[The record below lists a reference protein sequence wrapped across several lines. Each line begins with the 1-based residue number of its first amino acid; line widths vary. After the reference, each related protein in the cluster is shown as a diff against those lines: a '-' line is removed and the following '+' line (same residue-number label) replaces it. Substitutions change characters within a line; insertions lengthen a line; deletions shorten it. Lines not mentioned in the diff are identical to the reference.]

1 VAYKVHVV
9 SPAKREIKK
18 LDRPTKVAVLK
29 ANLSLG
35 ENPRPDG
42 YVPVAAQSGL
52 YRIHVPSASKYR
64 IIYHINDR
72 FQAVI
77 IVTVRLK
84 GKSTYQKIPIQSLST
99 WFRKY
104 GVGLLGPQHM
114 IQRVG
119 ESWGQPPTAL
129 DGLLEPL

>member
-1 VAYKVHVV
+1 MAYRVHVV

-18 LDRPTKVAVLK
+18 LDRSGKVAVLK

-42 YVPVAAQSGL
+42 YVPVVTQFGL
-52 YRIHVPSASKYR
+52 YRIHVPSAPKYR
-64 IIYHINDR
+64 IIYHVDDR

-84 GKSTYQKIPIQSLST
+84 GKRTYQNIPIHSLSLKLEELKEE
-99 WFRKY
+99 FLK
-104 GVGLLGPQHM
+104 Q
-114 IQRVG
+114 QE
-119 ESWGQPPTAL
+119 ESNK
-129 DGLLEPL
+129 